1 MEHLA
6 ASAKQLRTQMS
17 QLQTHWRA
25 DMQAGFLI
33 FLIALPL
40 CLGVAVT
47 SGFPPMAGVTSAIVG
62 GLLVSRING
71 SYLTITGP
79 AAGLI
84 VVILAS
90 VQNLGEGD
98 VLAGYRLTLAAIVFS
113 GALQILLG
121 YFKAG
126 RLAAFFPA
134 SVVHGMLAAIG
145 IIIISKQLPT
155 MLGIRLPDSPTILAG
170 IGTLWHAHVFFVPTI
185 ALIALLA
192 ICLLIGWPRLRNP
205 LFSKMPAPLL
215 VIVLGIGFGY
225 LFDLAHFVPEP
236 LFKQPKEIN
245 TYGPYLVSMPKS
257 LISSIAFPDFSKIAT
272 LRFWESV
279 LSITLVG
286 SLETLLSSAAV
297 DKLDPEKR
305 YSNLNRDLGA
315 IGVGN
320 LVSGMIGG
328 LPMIAEIVRSSA
340 NIDYGAKTGWSNF
353 FHGGFLLVFV
363 LLFPHIIGTIPLA
376 SLAAL
381 LVYIGYRLASPQA
394 FAKTLDLGKEQLF
407 IFVVTILGVLASNLL
422 AGVLVGIL
430 AKLLIHLMRGV
441 PLKHLLSLSYHVE
454 KQGNRCLIKISGSAV
469 FSNFIALKSHLAALP
484 DGLAITF
491 DLSDV
496 YLIDHTV
503 MDFIEDYRQD
513 YAKRGGDCEI
523 HGLHDHH
530 SYADHKL
537 AARIKKRLSRRKLD

>member
-1 MEHLA
+1 MEYSA
-6 ASAKQLRTQMS
+6 ARNRQLNHQIEELR
-17 QLQTHWRA
+17 THWRA
-25 DMQAGFLI
+25 DMQSGFLI

-47 SGFPPMAGVTSAIVG
+47 SGFPPMAGITSAIVG

-71 SYLTITGP
+71 SHLTITGP

-90 VQNLGEGD
+90 VQNLGQGD
-98 VLAGYRLTLAAIVFS
+98 ILAGYRFTLAAIVFS

-121 YFKAG
+121 YYKAG

-155 MLGIRLPDSPTILAG
+155 MMGLKLPSSPTILSGLAQ
-170 IGTLWHAHVFFVPTI
+170 LWHAYRFYVPTI
-185 ALIALLA
+185 SLIALLSIIIVVA
-192 ICLLIGWPRLRNP
+192 WPKLHHPWLR
-205 LFSKMPAPLL
+205 KIPAPLL
-215 VIVLGIGFGY
+215 VIVLGIFFGY
-225 LFDLAHFVPEP
+225 AFDLAHFVPEP
-236 LFKQPKEIN
+236 LFKQPTNIN
-245 TYGPYLVSMPKS
+245 TYGPYLVSMPES
-257 LISSIAFPDFSKIAT
+257 LMSSIAFPDFSKVAT
-272 LRFWESV
+272 VKFWESV
-279 LSITLVG
+279 LSITLVC

-297 DKLDPEKR
+297 DKLDPQKR

-315 IGVGN
+315 IGIGN
-320 LVSGMIGG
+320 VISGMIGG

-353 FHGGFLLVFV
+353 FHGGFLLLFV
-363 LLFPHIIGTIPLA
+363 LLFPHVIGTIPLA

-381 LVYIGYRLASPQA
+381 LVYIGYRLASPEA

-407 IFVVTILGVLASNLL
+407 IFVVTIFGVLASNLL
-422 AGVLVGIL
+422 VGVFLGIG
-430 AKLLIHLMRGV
+430 AKLVIHLVRGV
-441 PLKHLLSLSYHVE
+441 SLKNLLKLSYRVQ
-454 KQGNRCLIKISGSAV
+454 KQGNNCVIKISGSAV
-469 FSNFIALKSHLAALP
+469 FSNFIALKSHLATLP
-484 DGLAITF
+484 DGLTITF
-491 DLSDV
+491 DVSDA

-503 MDFIEDYRQD
+503 MDFIEAYRTDYS
-513 YAKRGGDCEI
+513 KRGGRCTI
-523 HGLHDHH
+523 HGLDKHE

-537 AARIKKRLSRRKLD
+537 AARINKPTI

>member
-1 MEHLA
+1 MEYSA
-6 ASAKQLRTQMS
+6 ARSHQLKSGFDQLR
-17 QLQTHWRA
+17 THWRA

-47 SGFPPMAGVTSAIVG
+47 SGFPPMAGITSAIVG

-98 VLAGYRLTLAAIVFS
+98 ISAGYRFTLAAIVLS
-113 GALQILLG
+113 GALQIILG
-121 YFKAG
+121 YYKAG

-155 MLGIRLPDSPTILAG
+155 MMGIKLPSSPTILSGLAQ
-170 IGTLWHAHVFFVPTI
+170 LWHAYRFYVPTI
-185 ALIALLA
+185 SLIALLSM
-192 ICLLIGWPRLRNP
+192 LVVVGWPKLRHPWLN
-205 LFSKMPAPLL
+205 KIPAPLL
-215 VIVLGIGFGY
+215 VIVLGTFFGY
-225 LFDLAHFVPEP
+225 VFDLAHFVPEP
-236 LFKQPKEIN
+236 LFKQPASIN
-245 TYGPYLVSMPKS
+245 TYAPYLVSMPKS
-257 LISSIAFPDFSKIAT
+257 LIGSIAFPDFSKVTT
-272 LRFWESV
+272 LTFWESV

-320 LVSGMIGG
+320 VVSGMIGG

-353 FHGGFLLVFV
+353 FHGGFLLIFV
-363 LLFPHIIGTIPLA
+363 LLFPHVIDTIPLA

-381 LVYIGYRLASPQA
+381 LVYIGYRLASPEA
-394 FAKTLDLGKEQLF
+394 FAKTLDLGKEQLI

-422 AGVLVGIL
+422 VGVFVGIA
-430 AKLLIHLMRGV
+430 AKLVIHLIRGV
-441 PLKHLLSLSYHVE
+441 PIKNLLSLSYHVQ
-454 KQGNRCLIKISGSAV
+454 KHGNSCSIKISGSAV
-469 FSNFIALKSHLAALP
+469 FSNFIALKSHLATLP
-484 DGLAITF
+484 DGLSITF
-491 DLSDV
+491 DLTDV

-503 MDFIEDYRQD
+503 MDFIEAYRADYN
-513 YAKRGGDCEI
+513 KRGGRCEI
-523 HGLHDHH
+523 HGLHQHE

-537 AARIKKRLSRRKLD
+537 AARINKRVR

>member
-1 MEHLA
+1 MEHSVPRNSQLHGQLD
-6 ASAKQLRTQMS
+6 QLR
-17 QLQTHWRA
+17 THWRA

-40 CLGVAVT
+40 CLGVAVA
-47 SGFPPMAGVTSAIVG
+47 SGFPPMAGVISAIVG
-62 GLLVSRING
+62 GLLVSRLNG

-90 VQNLGEGD
+90 VQNLGQGD

-121 YFKAG
+121 YYKAG

-155 MLGIRLPDSPTILAG
+155 MLGIKLPDSPTILAG
-170 IGTLWHAHVFFVPTI
+170 IAQLWQAYSFYVPTI
-185 ALIALLA
+185 SLIALLA
-192 ICLLIGWPRLRNP
+192 IMTVVGWPKLQHRWL
-205 LFSKMPAPLL
+205 SKIPAPLL
-215 VIVLGIGFGY
+215 VIVLGIFFGY
-225 LFDLAHFVPEP
+225 VFDLAHFVPEP
-236 LFKQPKEIN
+236 LFKQPDSIN
-245 TYGPYLVSMPKS
+245 TYGPYLVSMPES
-257 LISSIAFPDFSKIAT
+257 LMSSIAFPDFSNVAT
-272 LRFWESV
+272 LKFWESV
-279 LSITLVG
+279 VSITLVG
-286 SLETLLSSAAV
+286 SLEGLLSSAAV
-297 DKLDPEKR
+297 DKLDPQKR
-305 YSNLNRDLGA
+305 YSDLNRDLGA

-320 LVSGMIGG
+320 VVSGMIGG

-353 FHGGFLLVFV
+353 FHGGFLLLFV
-363 LLFPHIIGTIPLA
+363 LLFPQVIGSIPLA

-381 LVYIGYRLASPQA
+381 LVYIGYRLATPQA
-394 FAKTLDLGKEQLF
+394 FAKTLDIGNEQLF

-422 AGVLVGIL
+422 LGVIAGIA
-430 AKLLIHLMRGV
+430 AKLVIHLIRGV
-441 PLKHLLSLSYHVE
+441 PLKNLLKISYQLE
-454 KQGNRCLIKISGSAV
+454 KRGDSCVIKISGSAI
-469 FSNFIALKSHLAALP
+469 FSNFVALKSELATLP
-484 DGLAITF
+484 DDLAITF

-503 MDFIEDYRQD
+503 MEFIEGFKADYG
-513 YAKRGGDCEI
+513 KHCGHCEI
-523 HGLHDHH
+523 HGLHEHE
-530 SYADHKL
+530 SYADHEL
-537 AARIKKRLSRRKLD
+537 AARINKRTG

>member
-1 MEHLA
+1 MEH
-6 ASAKQLRTQMS
+6 SATRNRQLNH
-17 QLQTHWRA
+17 QLKELRTHWRA
-25 DMQAGFLI
+25 DMQSGFLI

-47 SGFPPMAGVTSAIVG
+47 SGFPPMAGITSAIVG

-71 SYLTITGP
+71 SHLTITGP

-98 VLAGYRLTLAAIVFS
+98 ILAGYRFTLAAIVFS

-121 YFKAG
+121 YYKAG

-155 MLGIRLPDSPTILAG
+155 MMGLKLPSSPTILGGLAQ
-170 IGTLWHAHVFFVPTI
+170 LSHAYQFYVPTI
-185 ALIALLA
+185 SLIALLSIIIVVA
-192 ICLLIGWPRLRNP
+192 WPKLNHP
-205 LFSKMPAPLL
+205 WLSKMPTPLL
-215 VIVLGIGFGY
+215 VIVLGMFFGY
-225 LFDLAHFVPEP
+225 VFDLAHFVPEP
-236 LFKQPKEIN
+236 LFTQPISVN
-245 TYGPYLVSMPKS
+245 TYGPYLVSMPES
-257 LISSIAFPDFSKIAT
+257 LMSSIAFPDFSKVAT
-272 LRFWESV
+272 VKFWESV

-297 DKLDPEKR
+297 DKLDPQKR

-320 LVSGMIGG
+320 VVSGMIGG

-340 NIDYGAKTGWSNF
+340 NIDYGAKSGWSNF
-353 FHGGFLLVFV
+353 FHGGFLLLFV
-363 LLFPHIIGTIPLA
+363 LLFPHVIGTIPLA

-381 LVYIGYRLASPQA
+381 LVYIGYRLASPEA

-407 IFVVTILGVLASNLL
+407 IFVVTIFGVLASNLL
-422 AGVLVGIL
+422 VGVFLGIA
-430 AKLLIHLMRGV
+430 AKLVIHLVRGV
-441 PLKHLLSLSYHVE
+441 SLKNLLKLSYRVQ
-454 KQGNRCLIKISGSAV
+454 KQGNNCVIKISGSAV
-469 FSNFIALKSHLAALP
+469 FSNFIALKSHLATLP
-484 DGLAITF
+484 DGLTITF
-491 DLSDV
+491 DVSDA

-503 MDFIEDYRQD
+503 MDFIEAYRTDYS
-513 YAKRGGDCEI
+513 KRGGRCTI
-523 HGLHDHH
+523 HGLHEHE

-537 AARIKKRLSRRKLD
+537 AARIKRTR